1 MGEFGAEKNLQ
12 KTSKVGNLEGNSCFI
27 CILKNE
33 KFLFVKLILKTF
45 KGEKE
50 NNNREQHCPK
60 EM

>member
-33 KFLFVKLILKTF
+33 MPVCQTNT
-45 KGEKE
+45 E
-50 NNNREQHCPK
+50 NI
-60 EM
+60 